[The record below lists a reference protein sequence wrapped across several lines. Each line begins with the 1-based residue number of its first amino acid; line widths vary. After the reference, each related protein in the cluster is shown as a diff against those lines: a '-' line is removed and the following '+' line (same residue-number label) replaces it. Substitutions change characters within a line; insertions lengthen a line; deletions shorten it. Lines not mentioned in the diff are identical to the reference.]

1 MAAALVLV
9 GMSSCKGDYDDWADP
24 QTNAQENAITIPG
37 FTASPTSAD
46 GSIVDLNNAQPV
58 KDSVTLAKLQ
68 VPADYAYSVK
78 NVRVVL
84 TPTGD
89 DAKSKVSKTID
100 LSNNCNA
107 DSATIQQFVSD
118 SYGLKPVAR
127 PFTAKILASAVTGN
141 DYAYIDA
148 GTLNVYIT
156 PKAPVLSEVG
166 YYFVGNVK
174 GAAKPDGSF
183 GWNENDTQF
192 KYELG
197 GADPYSNPEFTI
209 RVPAK
214 ELTSDHLEFK
224 LLDLAHKGSCNAPTV
239 LGGDAHTHDLTVDEK
254 KPVTTK
260 LIDNGK
266 GGNIQF
272 AGTTKQYYIIHV
284 NLLDQTVYATAED
297 IPQLFMTGSYSGYNW
312 GAKWMELT
320 MINGHENLFWTIKYF
335 DKDELFKFSEANV
348 VGKDAWKAR
357 NFAPTCNGG
366 DQQSHFAVKDNN
378 VKCDKA
384 GWYLLV
390 VDRTAA
396 TFKAYTP
403 KVYLM
408 GEASAT
414 GWGASTAADLFS
426 TPATRDGYFVSPA
439 LKNDKAVRI
448 YVEMPFQLKEKND
461 KGEEELQNV
470 AWWKAEFGVAGNK
483 SIQYRGNSGSDGA
496 SFTSGAGKKVYL
508 NFSTETGDI
517 K

>member
-1 MAAALVLV
+1 MAAILTLV
-9 GMSSCKGDYDDWADP
+9 GMSSCKGDYDDWAGL
-24 QTNAQENAITIPG
+24 QTNPEEDAVTIPG
-37 FTASPTSAD
+37 FTSQTTS
-46 GSIVDLNNAQPV
+46 SETNPINLNNAQPV
-58 KDSVTLAKLQ
+58 KDSVNIATLQ
-68 VPADYAYSVK
+68 VPAEYQYGVT

-84 TPTGD
+84 KPTGEG
-89 DAKSKVSKTID
+89 AKSTVSKTFD
-100 LSNNCNA
+100 LSSNCNM
-107 DSATIQQFVSD
+107 DSATIQQYVSD
-118 SYGLKPVAR
+118 SYGLKPVPRKFSA
-127 PFTAKILASAVTGN
+127 TVLASAKTGN
-141 DYAYIDA
+141 DYVYVKT
-148 GTLNVYIT
+148 GTFDVYVE

-166 YYFVGNVK
+166 YYVVGNVK
-174 GAAKPDGSF
+174 GN
-183 GWNENDTQF
+183 GWNADDTQY
-192 KYELG
+192 KYEFG
-197 GADPYSNPEFTI
+197 GASPYDNPEFTI
-209 RVPAK
+209 RVPAQ
-214 ELTSDHLEFK
+214 ELTYGDHVEFK
-224 LLDLAHKGSCNAPTV
+224 LLDLAHKGSWNAGTV
-239 LGGDAHTHDLTVDEK
+239 LSGDGHTTELTEDDK
-254 KPVTTK
+254 NPVKTK
-260 LIDNGK
+260 LFDNTDGK

-284 NLLDQTVYATAED
+284 NLLGQTVYATAED

-408 GEASAT
+408 GDTST
-414 GWGASTAADLFS
+414 DGWGNRTSADLFS
-426 TPATRDGYFVSPA
+426 TPATRDDSFESPA
-439 LKNDKAVRI
+439 LKNNNAVRI
-448 YVEMPFQLKEKND
+448 YVEIPETD
-461 KGEEELQNV
+461 
-470 AWWKAEFGVAGNK
+470 WWKAEFGVAANK

>member
-89 DAKSKVSKTID
+89 DARSKVSKTID
-100 LSNNCNA
+100 MSNGCNA

-141 DYAYIDA
+141 DYVYVDA
-148 GTLNVYIT
+148 GTFNVYIT

-166 YYFVGNVK
+166 YYVVGNVK
-174 GAAKPDGSF
+174 GN
-183 GWNENDTQF
+183 GWNPNDTQY
-192 KYELG
+192 KYAFG
-197 GADPYSNPEFTI
+197 GASPYDNPEFTI
-209 RVPAK
+209 RVPAQD
-214 ELTSDHLEFK
+214 LTYGDHVEFK
-224 LLDLAHKGSCNAPTV
+224 LLDLAHKGDWNAGTV
-239 LGGDAHTHDLTVDEK
+239 LSGDGQTAKLTEDVK
-254 KPVTTK
+254 NPVKTK
-260 LIDNGK
+260 LFDNTNGK
-266 GGNIQF
+266 GSNIQF

-297 IPQLFMTGSYSGYNW
+297 VPQLFMTGSYSGYNW
-312 GAKWMELT
+312 GKKWMELT
-320 MINGHENLFWTIKYF
+320 QVNGNDNLFWTIKYF
-335 DKDELFKFSEANV
+335 DKDEQFKFAPV
-348 VGKDAWKAR
+348 ADWKGD
-357 NFAPTCNGG
+357 FAPTCDGG
-366 DQQSHFAVKDNN
+366 DQASSFSTPDN
-378 VKCDKA
+378 VKCNKA

-390 VDRTAA
+390 VDRAKH

-408 GEASAT
+408 GDTST
-414 GWGASTAADLFS
+414 DGWGNRTSADLFS
-426 TPATRDGYFVSPA
+426 TPDNRDGSFVSPA

-448 YVEMPFQLKEKND
+448 YVEIPETD
-461 KGEEELQNV
+461 
-470 AWWKAEFGVAGNK
+470 WWKAEFGVATNK

>member
-1 MAAALVLV
+1 MAAILTLV
-9 GMSSCKGDYDDWADP
+9 GMSSCKGDYDDWAGL
-24 QTNAQENAITIPG
+24 QTNPEEDAVTIPG
-37 FTASPTSAD
+37 FTSQTTS
-46 GSIVDLNNAQPV
+46 SETNPINLNNAQPV
-58 KDSVTLAKLQ
+58 KDSVNIATLQ
-68 VPADYAYSVK
+68 VPAEYQYGVT

-84 TPTGD
+84 KPTGEG
-89 DAKSKVSKTID
+89 AKSTVSKTFD
-100 LSNNCNA
+100 LSTNCNM
-107 DSATIQQFVSD
+107 DSATIQQYVSD
-118 SYGLKPVAR
+118 SYGLKPVPRKFSA
-127 PFTAKILASAVTGN
+127 TVLASAKTGN
-141 DYAYIDA
+141 DYVYVNT
-148 GTLNVYIT
+148 GTFDVYVE

-183 GWNENDTQF
+183 GWNQNDTQF

-224 LLDLAHKGSCNAPTV
+224 LLDLAHKGDWNAPTV

-297 IPQLFMTGSYSGYNW
+297 IPQLFMTGSYSGYDW
-312 GAKWMELT
+312 GKKKWMELT
-320 MINGHENLFWTIKYF
+320 MVNGNQDLFWTVKYF
-335 DKDELFKFSEANV
+335 DKDEQIKFSPKA
-348 VGKDAWKAR
+348 AWDGD
-357 NFAPTCNGG
+357 FAPSCNGG
-366 DQQSHFAVKDNN
+366 DQASSFSTPDN
-378 VKCDKA
+378 VKCNKA

-390 VDRTAA
+390 VDRAKH

-408 GEASAT
+408 GDTSAD
-414 GWGASTAADLFS
+414 GWGDRTAADLFS
-426 TPATRDGYFVSPA
+426 TPATRDGNFVSPA
-439 LKNDKAVRI
+439 LKNDKGVRI
-448 YVEMPFQLKEKND
+448 YVEIPETD
-461 KGEEELQNV
+461 
-470 AWWKAEFGVAGNK
+470 WWKAEFGVAGNK

-496 SFTSGAGKKVYL
+496 SFTSGAGRKVYL

>member
-1 MAAALVLV
+1 MAAILTLV
-9 GMSSCKGDYDDWADP
+9 GMSSCKGDYDDWAGL
-24 QTNAQENAITIPG
+24 QTNPEENAVTIPG
-37 FTASPTSAD
+37 FTSQTTS
-46 GSIVDLNNAQPV
+46 SETNPINLNNAQPV
-58 KDSVTLAKLQ
+58 KDSVNIATLQ
-68 VPADYAYSVK
+68 VPAEYQYGVT

-84 TPTGD
+84 KPTGEG
-89 DAKSKVSKTID
+89 AKSTVSKTFD
-100 LSNNCNA
+100 LSTNCNM
-107 DSATIQQFVSD
+107 DSATIQQYVSD
-118 SYGLKPVAR
+118 SYGLKPVPR
-127 PFTAKILASAVTGN
+127 KFSAKVLASAKTGN
-141 DYAYIDA
+141 DYVYVNT
-148 GTLNVYIT
+148 GTFDVYVE
-156 PKAPVLSEVG
+156 PKAPMLSEVG

-183 GWNENDTQF
+183 GWNQNDTQF

-214 ELTSDHLEFK
+214 ELTYGDHLEFK
-224 LLDLAHKGSCNAPTV
+224 LLDLAHKGDWNAPTV
-239 LGGDAHTHDLTVDEK
+239 LGGDAHTYDLTVDET

-297 IPQLFMTGSYSGYNW
+297 IPQLFMTGSYSGYDW

-408 GEASAT
+408 GDTSAD
-414 GWGASTAADLFS
+414 GWGTRTKADLFS
-426 TPATRDGYFVSPA
+426 TPSTRDGSFVSPA
-439 LKNDKAVRI
+439 LKNDNAVRI
-448 YVEMPFQLKEKND
+448 YVEIPETD
-461 KGEEELQNV
+461 
-470 AWWKAEFGVAGNK
+470 WWKAEFGVAANK

>member
-183 GWNENDTQF
+183 GWNQNDTQF

-209 RVPAK
+209 HVPAK

-224 LLDLAHKGSCNAPTV
+224 LLDLAHKGDWNAPTV
-239 LGGDAHTHDLTVDEK
+239 LGGDAHTYDLTVDEK

-297 IPQLFMTGSYSGYNW
+297 IPQLFMTGSYSGYDW
-312 GAKWMELT
+312 GKKKWMELT
-320 MINGHENLFWTIKYF
+320 MVNGNQDLFWTVKYF
-335 DKDELFKFSEANV
+335 DKDELFKFSPKA
-348 VGKDAWKAR
+348 AWDGD
-357 NFAPTCNGG
+357 FAPSCDGG
-366 DQQSHFAVKDNN
+366 DQASSFSTPDN
-378 VKCDKA
+378 VKCNKA

-390 VDRTAA
+390 VDRAKH

-408 GEASAT
+408 GDTSAD
-414 GWGASTAADLFS
+414 GWGTRTKADLFL
-426 TPATRDGYFVSPA
+426 TPSTRDDSFISPA
-439 LKNDKAVRI
+439 LKNDKGVRI
-448 YVEMPFQLKEKND
+448 YVEIPETD
-461 KGEEELQNV
+461 
-470 AWWKAEFGVAGNK
+470 WWKAEFGVAGNK